1 MLAEINEYKNNK
13 DLEFKIMQEDISI
26 MYIIQHNLL
35 KNKDVNYAGVV
46 LKHPL
51 LKEYIFKIT
60 TTGNENVFNLV
71 ENASELAKIDVNELL
86 LLLETKTK

>member
-71 ENASELAKIDVNELL
+71 EKASELAKNDVNELL

>member
-71 ENASELAKIDVNELL
+71 ENASELAKNDVNELL